1 MAAADR
7 FRFLTKTANR
17 HMESSPSSHWARM
30 TEAGNYAGLVF
41 IYWIFRCLGRRVF
54 RVVLFPVVAYFYI
67 ARGEARRASRE
78 YLEHLYQSSPGVLSS
93 PPGLMTSFRHFQQFG
108 EAALDKAIA
117 WSGKLP
123 GGCID
128 IVDEPAYRTV
138 FDDTRGRL
146 IIGSHLGNLEFC
158 RGFASQHREVLVNA
172 LVYDQHAI
180 NFNRVISRLNP
191 KSRVKLLQV
200 TELNIPTMLSLKQKI
215 DNGEW
220 VVITGDRTPVIGGVR
235 RTVQAEFL
243 GAPAPFPIGPYI
255 LASTLQC
262 PVSLLFAYRQGS
274 RLKANFEIF
283 SDRIVLD
290 RAQRDA
296 QIRKWAQKFADRLA
310 ENCRAAPLQWFNF
323 YPFWDPKID

>member
-1 MAAADR
+1 
-7 FRFLTKTANR
+7 
-17 HMESSPSSHWARM
+17 MESSPSSHWARM
-30 TEAGNYAGLVF
+30 AEAGNYVGIVF

-54 RVVLFPVVAYFYI
+54 RVILFPVVVYFYI
-67 ARGEARRASRE
+67 ARREARLASRD
-78 YLEHLYQSSPGVLSS
+78 YLEHLYQSSPGIFSS

-123 GGCID
+123 EGCID
-128 IVDEPAYRTV
+128 VVDEQAYRAM
-138 FDDTRGRL
+138 FEGTRGRL

-158 RGFASQHREVLVNA
+158 RGFASQHREVLINA
-172 LVYDQHAI
+172 LVYDHHAI

-191 KSRVKLLQV
+191 KSRVRLFQV
-200 TELNIPTMLSLKQKI
+200 TELSISTMLSLKNKI

-220 VVITGDRTPVIGGVR
+220 VVIAGDRIPVIGGVR
-235 RTVQAEFL
+235 RTGQVDFL

-262 PVSLLFAYRQGS
+262 PVNLLFAYRQGD
-274 RLKANFEIF
+274 RVKVNFETF
-283 SDRIVLD
+283 ADRIMLN
-290 RAQRDA
+290 RAQRDT
-296 QIRKWAQKFADRLA
+296 QLRQWAQKFADRLA

-323 YPFWDPKID
+323 YPFWDSKIGESASSNNQRQRAAS